1 MSDREPSEGHGLTA
15 YRSVLGVREVRTAL
29 VLGFLLRV
37 PMFGAAVVLT
47 LHVVTTLG
55 RSYGAAGLVAAAAT
69 VTAAISG
76 PWRGRLLDRFGLRRV
91 VAPSVVIIAACWSV
105 APFADYWVLLIL
117 GAFSGL
123 FVVPT
128 FSIVRQAVIVA
139 VPDSGRRTALALDS
153 VFVELSF
160 MVGPVLGVWL
170 ATQLSTSWVLFGME
184 MFAAVIGLVLW
195 VVDPRITGDASG
207 SGTSRSANGP
217 AGTEMA
223 SPMDAAAAAAEAA
236 GAPTTTGDADGQL
249 PGRRNWF
256 TGQLA
261 LVLVAAG
268 AATIVLSGADLATVA
283 GLRQFGRQDWIGPV
297 LALWG
302 LGSIVGGLVYGGL
315 HRAISPFVLLGGLG
329 LLTLPI
335 AFATG
340 GVGLTVLL
348 VISGLFCAPTIT
360 ATVDRVSRLVPESAR
375 GEAMGWHGS
384 SMTVGSAVGAPL
396 AGLAI
401 DRFGFGG
408 GFGVVAVLGML
419 VAATGLLVAR
429 RAGSRHGPIRPRA
442 AADR

>member
-1 MSDREPSEGHGLTA
+1 MSGTEPTERRGLTA
-15 YRSVLGVREVRTAL
+15 YRDVLRVRDVRTAL

-37 PMFGAAVVLT
+37 PMFGGAVVLT

-55 RSYGAAGLVAAAAT
+55 RSYGAAGLVTAAAT
-69 VTAAISG
+69 VAAAISG

-91 VAPSVVIIAACWSV
+91 VAPSLIITAACWSV
-105 APFADYWVLLIL
+105 APFAGYWALLIL
-117 GAFSGL
+117 GALAGL

-139 VPDSGRRTALALDS
+139 VPDGQRRTALALDS

-160 MVGPVLGVWL
+160 MAGPVLGVWL
-170 ATQLSTSWVLFGME
+170 ATQLPTSWVLFGME
-184 MFAAVIGLVLW
+184 MFAALVGLVLW
-195 VVDPRITGDASG
+195 VVDPRITSESG
-207 SGTSRSANGP
+207 SGVTRSHTENA
-217 AGTEMA
+217 AVEMA
-223 SPMDAAAAAAEAA
+223 GPLDAVAAAAEAA
-236 GAPTTTGDADGQL
+236 GAQAATGDVDREV
-249 PGRRNWF
+249 PGRRGWF
-256 TGQLA
+256 TGRLA
-261 LVLVAAG
+261 LVLVAAA

-283 GLRQFGRQDWIGPV
+283 GLRQFGLQDWIGPV

-315 HRAISPFVLLGGLG
+315 HRPISPFLLLGGLG

-340 GVGLTVLL
+340 GPALTVLL

-360 ATVDRVSRLVPESAR
+360 ATVDQVSRLVPESAR

-384 SMTVGSAVGAPL
+384 SMTVGSALGAPL

-401 DRFGFGG
+401 DLFGFGG
-408 GFGVVAVLGML
+408 GYGVVAIVGVL
-419 VAATGLLVAR
+419 VAASGLLVSQV
-429 RAGSRHGPIRPRA
+429 GSRGTT
-442 AADR
+442 AADDVTRR